1 VSAPAKVLVV
11 DDDPRVCRL
20 LARYLG
26 REGYAVSTTANGE
39 EMHRLVAAEQPDLVI
54 LDLVMPGKDGLTLT
68 RELRSQSDVPIIM
81 LTGKTDTVDK
91 VVGLEMGADDYVTKP
106 FDERELLARVRSVL
120 RRRATRDKALA
131 NSGKGTVARFNGWE
145 LDLTAHRLTSPSGND
160 VHLTSHEFQLLS
172 ALVTRRNRALTRD
185 EMLHLV
191 GGRDWSPYDR
201 SIDVLLGKL
210 RKKIEEDAKN
220 PNIIKTI
227 RGVGYMFSAKV
238 DWV

>member
-1 VSAPAKVLVV
+1 
-11 DDDPRVCRL
+11 
-20 LARYLG
+20 
-26 REGYAVSTTANGE
+26 
-39 EMHRLVAAEQPDLVI
+39 
-54 LDLVMPGKDGLTLT
+54 
-68 RELRSQSDVPIIM
+68 
-81 LTGKTDTVDK
+81 
-91 VVGLEMGADDYVTKP
+91 
-106 FDERELLARVRSVL
+106 VL